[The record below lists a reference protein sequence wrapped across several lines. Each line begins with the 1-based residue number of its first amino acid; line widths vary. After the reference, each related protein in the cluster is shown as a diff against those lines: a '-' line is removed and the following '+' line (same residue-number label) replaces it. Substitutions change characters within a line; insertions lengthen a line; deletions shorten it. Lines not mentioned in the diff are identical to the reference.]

1 MYSMSGEDEVVAGFF
16 GDYRG
21 RFLELG
27 CCDGKSISNCYLL
40 AQKGWAGVGVEAS
53 HRFVDEWFK
62 NYAGMLDRVALVNEA
77 IGTKQPGWG
86 VYYDCYKDVT
96 ASSVD
101 ERLVGLGMSRAKH
114 NIIHKYLVTP
124 AELLARFPGPYD
136 FVSIDLDGV
145 TLPVMREIDFDAI
158 KCRAVCVE
166 YLHPPN
172 APSGVK
178 ENREIQTYFEE
189 RGWRHL
195 LTNEENVIMVRGEAA
210 K

>member
-1 MYSMSGEDEVVAGFF
+1 MSGEDDAVAAFF
-16 GDYRG
+16 GDRKG

-40 AQKGWAGVGVEAS
+40 AKKGWSGVCVDAS

-62 NYAGMLDRVALVNEA
+62 NYEGMLDRVSFVNAA
-77 IGTKQPGWG
+77 IGAGQSRWG
-86 VYYDCYKDVT
+86 VFYDCYQDAT

-114 NIIHKYLVTP
+114 NVIHKYLVTIGD
-124 AELLARFPGPYD
+124 LIGRFPGPYD
-136 FVSIDLDGV
+136 FVSLDLDGIS
-145 TLPVMREIDFDAI
+145 LGVMREIDYDAI
-158 KCRAVCVE
+158 QCKAVCVE

-178 ENREIQTYFEE
+178 ENAEIQAYFEA

-195 LTNEENVIMVRGEAA
+195 LTNEENVIMVRE
-210 K
+210 